1 MRLGIY
7 SDLVYQRDA
16 KGLSTDRSFVVFL
29 TTLAERV
36 DEVVLFGRFD
46 PEPGRGPH
54 PVDGVEFVALPHY
67 PSVFSVGKLVAA
79 TPRSCRIFSAEVE
92 RLDAVWLFGPAPLA
106 VLFALIARRRK
117 TPVFLGVRQDYP
129 EYIRHR
135 VPSRLWLWAVGVAH
149 VLDLAFR
156 LVARRTPTVTI
167 GDELAHQFR
176 RGRAAVQPIS
186 LSLVR
191 ANELVPV
198 EQALARRW
206 DGELRILSVGRLDPE
221 KNPLLLLDVIE
232 CLRAGDR
239 RWRLAVAGEGPLM
252 GQVADEVTA
261 RGLEDA
267 VELLGYVPHGSK
279 LTAQY
284 RSSHA
289 FLHVSLTEGLPQVLV
304 EAAAAGLPV
313 VATDVG
319 GVADALDGGTRGLLV
334 PSRDAAAIVAA
345 LERIRDDP
353 GLRERLVRAG
363 VLFAADNTLEAQQ
376 ELVLDFVEQELHV
389 RRHSS

>member
-16 KGLSTDRSFVVFL
+16 EGLSTDRSFVVFL

-54 PVDGVEFVALPHY
+54 PVEGVELVALPHY
-67 PSVFSVGKLVAA
+67 PSVFSIARLVAA
-79 TPRSCRIFSAEVE
+79 APRSCRIFAAELE

-117 TPVFLGVRQDYP
+117 TPALLGVRQDYP
-129 EYIRHR
+129 KYIRHR
-135 VPSRLWLWAVGVAH
+135 IPSRLWLWAVGVAH
-149 VLDLAFR
+149 GLDLAFR
-156 LVARRTPTVTI
+156 LVARRTATVTI

-176 RGRAAVQPIS
+176 GGRAAVQSIS

-191 ANELVPV
+191 ANEIVPV
-198 EQALARRW
+198 EQALSRRW
-206 DGELRILSVGRLDPE
+206 DGEIRILSVGRLDPE

-232 CLRAGDR
+232 RLRARSG
-239 RWRLAVAGEGPLM
+239 RWRLAVAGEGPLFER
-252 GQVADEVTA
+252 VAHEVTA
-261 RGLEDA
+261 RGLENA
-267 VELLGYVPHGSK
+267 VELLGYVPHGSE

-304 EAAAAGLPV
+304 EAAAAGLPI

-319 GVADALDGGTRGLLV
+319 GVSDALGGGTRGLLV
-334 PSRDAAAIVAA
+334 PPRDAAAIVAA
-345 LERIRDDP
+345 LGRLHDDP
-353 GLRERLVRAG
+353 GLRERLIRAG
-363 VLFAADNTLEAQQ
+363 VLFAADNSLEAQQ
-376 ELVLDFVEQELHV
+376 ELLLDFVEQELQV
-389 RRHSS
+389 PRRSS